1 MTPLVVD
8 DADGTNLTAN
18 AFTRSGYT
26 FGGWNTQS
34 NGTGLAIA
42 DGARLSLATNVT
54 LYAQWSTNVATIT
67 FDSAGGSSVA
77 PITQTCGTTVT
88 APADPVH
95 PETGYVFAGWS
106 PVVPA
111 TMPASDLTVTAQWGR
126 ESYWIV
132 FDTEGGSE
140 VAAINLEFGATV
152 VPPIDPEQEG
162 CTFKGWSPALPPTM
176 PASNLWVAAQ
186 WTTNSYVITFD
197 ADGGSDVPPMTNQYG
212 SVVTPPADP
221 VRTGYAFGG
230 WTPALPEIMPAS
242 DLTVTAQ
249 WTALAYTITFDS
261 AGGSFVVPIVQHY
274 GTAVTA
280 PADPV
285 RPGYVFAGWTPALP
299 ATMPASDL
307 TVTATWTADPTNPE
321 QKTEG
326 MLYSHV
332 TSDPVE
338 SAVTYDG
345 CLYDAQ
351 GRVAGIVQV
360 KRGKY
365 SAQKDLAKVTA
376 TVTLAGKKKLS
387 YAGGTWHS
395 DSEHVTLTSA
405 KDARVLKVVL
415 GARGLSGEY
424 GGEYAVDGA
433 ANLFTSKDAGDKAV
447 SAAVLN
453 SIKAAGGGYVLAVPS
468 DAGWGGLTIAVK
480 TRGKVSVTGTLAG
493 GMKVNVSSQ
502 LLIGEEACCIPVVSP
517 KFAEPAFVVWLT
529 RDGGVAEVVGLD
541 GAKLAAV
548 KSAPRR
554 GR

>member
-1 MTPLVVD
+1 M
-8 DADGTNLTAN
+8 
-18 AFTRSGYT
+18 
-26 FGGWNTQS
+26 
-34 NGTGLAIA
+34 
-42 DGARLSLATNVT
+42 
-54 LYAQWSTNVATIT
+54 
-67 FDSAGGSSVA
+67 A
-77 PITQTCGTTVT
+77 PITQMCGTTVT

-152 VPPIDPEQEG
+152 VPPTDPEQEG

-197 ADGGSDVPPMTNQYG
+197 A
-212 SVVTPPADP
+212 
-221 VRTGYAFGG
+221 
-230 WTPALPEIMPAS
+230 
-242 DLTVTAQ
+242 
-249 WTALAYTITFDS
+249 
-261 AGGSFVVPIVQHY
+261 AGGSFVAPIAQHY

-365 SAQKDLAKVTA
+365 NAQKDLAKVTA

-433 ANLFTSKDAGDKAV
+433 ANLFTSKDAGDKAD

-453 SIKAAGGGYVLAVPS
+453 GIKAAGGGYVLAVPS

-548 KSAPRR
+548 KSSLAAGATFKVDEAALVTMLGSSLRTDYLPNGFSVTAAGTKWLVENGAKAGQVKMDRQT
-554 GR
+554 GELTTTSENWASLKLTYKAKTGQFSGSFKAYMLADGKLKSATVKVAGVLVDGTGYGTATVKKQSATVTVASENN